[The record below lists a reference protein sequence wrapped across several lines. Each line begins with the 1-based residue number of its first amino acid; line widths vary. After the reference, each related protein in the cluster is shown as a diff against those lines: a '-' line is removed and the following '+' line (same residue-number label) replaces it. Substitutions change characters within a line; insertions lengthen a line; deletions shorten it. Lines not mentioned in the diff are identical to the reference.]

1 MVWEGLSEV
10 VTFKM
15 ALEIRQIAMQRV
27 GKWKGKAL
35 SREGNRGRGLG
46 LGQGE
51 KQGHLLFR
59 DEGRMKPEPDPA
71 ECRSGW

>member
-1 MVWEGLSEV
+1 
-10 VTFKM
+10 
-15 ALEIRQIAMQRV
+15 MQRV

-46 LGQGE
+46 LGQGK

-59 DEGRMKPEPDPA
+59 DEGRMKPEPDPE

>member
-35 SREGNRGRGLG
+35 NREGNRGRRLG

-51 KQGHLLFR
+51 EQGHLLFTEVR
-59 DEGRMKPEPDPA
+59 GGMA
-71 ECRSGW
+71 TGHVGL